1 VAMSTFTEGVLAIG
15 TVGAAYT
22 ISIAKATVLTATLT
36 ASVKTAFTMPPAT
49 AGKSFTLF
57 LRQAAV
63 TGGGDAEF
71 LSVKWAGSAPTPTTT
86 AGRLDV
92 FIFIADG
99 TNWYGS
105 TLQNFEP

>member
-1 VAMSTFTEGVLAIG
+1 
-15 TVGAAYT
+15 
-22 ISIAKATVLTATLT
+22 
-36 ASVKTAFTMPPAT
+36 
-49 AGKSFTLF
+49 
-57 LRQAAV
+57 V

-71 LSVKWAGSAPTPTTT
+71 LSVKWAGSPPTPTTT

-105 TLQNFEP
+105 TLQNFTP